1 MADGMLTAMDAV
13 VFVLWGWCLYRF
25 CGGFLT
31 LKARRRQTGRDAG
44 AKEAGRKAGGD
55 GGVRPGRINS
65 LRNGW
70 PMWCFWVA
78 WKELFTLLVETD
90 FDTVHSLIRTALTYG
105 GLLLFLRIFY
115 QGRRGT
121 LLFSFV
127 TFTAVSEI
135 SRFLAH
141 AASLLGNGLYDAGV
155 WLFEEG
161 VMSAK
166 TYLLL
171 AEIYFFLVQIFMN
184 VVFLVFLR
192 GTLRRVSSA
201 FHGEIRGFDRAELKF
216 LLLPGCIAGMF
227 CALLRVILVTVEEQ
241 IPSSLYDRYPLL
253 MGVVPVLLVL
263 CLCSVVYSVRW
274 FCELKSLH
282 EEKNRSMIL
291 GQQLESMEE
300 HLRETERVYAGV
312 RAMKHDMKNQLA
324 VVAELAGQPDARPG
338 LQAYLA
344 QLNQTLS
351 ELDFPCRTGSA
362 AVDTLVGIK
371 YHEMRERIPGISFQ
385 VENLLVPPDL
395 KVSPM
400 DLSLILGN
408 GLDNAIEAC
417 ERLVKTE
424 APPGGEADAGQDRA
438 EQGGAEQSAAE
449 QGGVEQGGT
458 ETEKLWIRAGT
469 GMRGA
474 LFLLEIANSY
484 DGRLKYS
491 PGQEFPETLKEA
503 DSLHGIG
510 LQSIKSTAQKYR
522 GGVDWKAEAGVF
534 TLTVMLRPEKGL

>member
-1 MADGMLTAMDAV
+1 MADGMLMALDVV

-31 LKARRRQTGRDAG
+31 LKAWGGRRGEDAG
-44 AKEAGRKAGGD
+44 AKEAGRKAAGD
-55 GGVRPGRINS
+55 GSLESGRVKF

-70 PMWCFWVA
+70 PIWCFWVV

-90 FDTVHSLIRTALTYG
+90 LDTVHSLIRTALTYG
-105 GLLLFLRIFY
+105 VLLLFLRIFY

-141 AASLLGNGLYDAGV
+141 AASLLGNGMYDAGV
-155 WLFEEG
+155 WLFEKG
-161 VMSAK
+161 VMSAE

-171 AEIYFFLVQIFMN
+171 AEIYFFLIQVFMN
-184 VVFLVFLR
+184 VVFLVSLR

-201 FHGEIRGFDRAELKF
+201 FQGEVRGFDRAELKF

-227 CALLRVILVTVEEQ
+227 CTLLRVILVTVEEQ
-241 IPSSLYDRYPLL
+241 IPSSLYDKYPLL
-253 MGVVPVLLVL
+253 VGVVPVLLVL

-282 EEKNRSMIL
+282 EEKNRNMIL

-324 VVAELAGQPDARPG
+324 VVAELAERPDARRPDARLR
-338 LQAYLA
+338 LQGYLA

-371 YHEMRERIPGISFQ
+371 YHEMRERIPGISFRA
-385 VENLLVPPDL
+385 EDLLVPPDL

-408 GLDNAIEAC
+408 ALDNAMEAC
-417 ERLVKTE
+417 ERITR
-424 APPGGEADAGQDRA
+424 AGSSPAGEA
-438 EQGGAEQSAAE
+438 EN
-449 QGGVEQGGT
+449 
-458 ETEKLWIRAGT
+458 LWICAGT
-469 GMRGA
+469 GMRGNC
-474 LFLLEIANSY
+474 FLLEIANSF
-484 DGRLKYS
+484 DGKLKHS
-491 PGQEFPETLKEA
+491 AGQEFPETLKEE

-510 LQSIKSTAQKYR
+510 LQSIKSAAMKYQ
-522 GGVDWKAEAGVF
+522 GGVDWKAEEGVF